1 MTLCPDMNLP
11 LINITLITETDTFA
25 NFLDVNHEN
34 SFSEIIQLKKCH
46 LKIISD
52 EKQFPKIELRM
63 NAIHSMVNVQQFREE
78 NFMFDSWAEVVPV
91 N

>member
-1 MTLCPDMNLP
+1 M
-11 LINITLITETDTFA
+11 TETDAFA

-46 LKIISD
+46 LKIISN
-52 EKQFPKIELRM
+52 EKPFLKIELRT
-63 NAIHSMVNVQQFREE
+63 NVIPAVVNVEQFHKIIIA
-78 NFMFDSWAEVVPV
+78 FDSWAEVVPV